1 MTSLVP
7 RIGPVCDTKLESHT
21 WDPFVVSRHRP
32 PYWKALL
39 MTPLLAYLDP
49 GSSSMLLQ
57 LLVGGSAGLAVFGRH
72 LWSVVR
78 ERISVRKA
86 SAE

>member
-1 MTSLVP
+1 MS
-7 RIGPVCDTKLESHT
+7 
-21 WDPFVVSRHRP
+21 
-32 PYWKALL
+32 
-39 MTPLLAYLDP
+39 PLLAYLDP

-78 ERISVRKA
+78 ERMSVRKA

>member
-7 RIGPVCDTKLESHT
+7 RIGPVCDTKLESPD
-21 WDPFVVSRHRP
+21 WDRIGVSPHRP
-32 PYWKALL
+32 PFWKAPP
-39 MTPLLAYLDP
+39 MSPLLAYLDP

-78 ERISVRKA
+78 ERMSVRKA